1 MWDFDA
7 NVTVLATT
15 FSLGLAFFLVGFAC
29 AYRAT
34 RRKHAT
40 ENVNQVPDVT
50 LIKYCTKVLRVLCL
64 GVLGCQFALF
74 AHATSVPSTAL
85 NVPLFDSLH
94 RPLLGALCTAFGFST
109 NFHPS
114 VRHLFLVAMLS
125 LVTCD
130 TISEVHYLSIAECAA
145 KGQLCSPIPVTSEKL
160 LRLVLRDL
168 VSIVLELW
176 AALQVAYLC
185 LAIGCCSSRYSARQL
200 SISNPYSNVRD
211 LLVKYHPEL
220 KLKPMRLHEL
230 NRRQDDVAVCVRAT
244 HLEHEKSLAKRQ
256 AGREAPEVKQTMAPP

>member
-1 MWDFDA
+1 MWDFDT
-7 NVTVLATT
+7 NVSVLAAT
-15 FSLGLAFFLVGFAC
+15 FSVGLASFLIGFAC

-40 ENVNQVPDVT
+40 QNVNQVPDIT

-74 AHATSVPSTAL
+74 SHATSIPSTTL
-85 NVPLFDSLH
+85 NVPLYDSLY
-94 RPLLGALCTAFGFST
+94 RPLLGALGAAFGFST

-125 LVTCD
+125 LVVFD

-145 KGQLCSPIPVTSEKL
+145 KGQLCTPIPITSDEL

-168 VSIVLELW
+168 AGIVLELW
-176 AALQVAYLC
+176 AALQ
-185 LAIGCCSSRYSARQL
+185 Q
-200 SISNPYSNVRD
+200 SI
-211 LLVKYHPEL
+211 
-220 KLKPMRLHEL
+220 
-230 NRRQDDVAVCVRAT
+230 
-244 HLEHEKSLAKRQ
+244 LER
-256 AGREAPEVKQTMAPP
+256 P